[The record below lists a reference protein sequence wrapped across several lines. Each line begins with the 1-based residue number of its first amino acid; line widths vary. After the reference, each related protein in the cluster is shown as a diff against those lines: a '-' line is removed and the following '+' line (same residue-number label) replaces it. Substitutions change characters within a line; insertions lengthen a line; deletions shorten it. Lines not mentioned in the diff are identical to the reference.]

1 MVRLKNKT
9 FVVVIKGPY
18 RAVARGPFNDEKP
31 QQGDH
36 DSSFCLV
43 IEHLMKKI
51 ASLLLLK
58 TKIQVLTHSMSK
70 VQFLSRK

>member
-36 DSSFCLV
+36 AM
-43 IEHLMKKI
+43 I
-51 ASLLLLK
+51 LL
-58 TKIQVLTHSMSK
+58 
-70 VQFLSRK
+70 FACN